1 MIYTTEFRNDSCT
14 PKGPSRECLSGSL
27 QACIDAHSG
36 TFYKVTFSASNMAI
50 LAKRGS
56 DDRLVITTKRIA

>member
-14 PKGPSRECLSGSL
+14 PKGQSRECLSGSL
-27 QACIDAHSG
+27 KSCIDAHSG
-36 TFYKVTFSASNMAI
+36 EFDKVTFSAANMAI

-56 DDRLVITTKRIA
+56 DERLVITTHRIV

>member
-14 PKGPSRECLSGSL
+14 PKGPSRECLSSSL

-36 TFYKVTFSASNMAI
+36 TFNAVTFSASNMAI
-50 LAKRGS
+50 LSKSGS
-56 DDRLVITTKRIA
+56 DERLVITTHRIV

>member
-14 PKGPSRECLSGSL
+14 PKGQSRECLSGTL

-36 TFYKVTFSASNMAI
+36 TFNTVTFSAANMAI
-50 LAKRGS
+50 LAKSGI

>member
-14 PKGPSRECLSGSL
+14 PKGPSRVCLSGSL

-36 TFYKVTFSASNMAI
+36 TFDKVTFSSSNMAI
-50 LAKRGS
+50 LAKLGS
-56 DDRLVITTKRIA
+56 DDRLVITTHRIV

>member
-14 PKGPSRECLSGSL
+14 PKGPSRECLSGTL

-36 TFYKVTFSASNMAI
+36 TFKTVTFSAANMAI

-56 DDRLVITTKRIA
+56 DERLVITTHRIV

>member
-14 PKGPSRECLSGSL
+14 PKGPSRECLSSSF
-27 QACIDAHSG
+27 QSCIDAHSG
-36 TFYKVTFSASNMAI
+36 TFDVVTFSASNMVI

-56 DDRLVITTKRIA
+56 DERLVITTHRIV

>member
-27 QACIDAHSG
+27 QACIDANSG
-36 TFYKVTFSASNMAI
+36 EFDNVTFSAANMAI

-56 DDRLVITTKRIA
+56 DERLVITTKRIA

>member
-1 MIYTTEFRNDSCT
+1 MIYTTEFSNDSCT

-27 QACIDAHSG
+27 QDCIEAHSG
-36 TFYKVTFSASNMAI
+36 TFDKVTFSASNMAI
-50 LAKRGS
+50 LAKRGR

>member
-27 QACIDAHSG
+27 QSCIGAHSG
-36 TFYKVTFSASNMAI
+36 TFNRVTFSAANMAI
-50 LAKRGS
+50 IAKRGS
-56 DDRLVITTKRIA
+56 DERLVITTKRIA

>member
-14 PKGPSRECLSGSL
+14 PKGPSREFLSGSL

-36 TFYKVTFSASNMAI
+36 TFNTVTFSAANMAI
-50 LAKRGS
+50 LAKPGI

>member
-14 PKGPSRECLSGSL
+14 PKGPSCECLSGTL
-27 QACIDAHSG
+27 QACINAHSG
-36 TFYKVTFSASNMAI
+36 EFDKVTFSASNMAI

-56 DDRLVITTKRIA
+56 DERLVITTKRIV